1 MLNVG
6 LDFHGVIDSNPELFS
21 KLSKS
26 IVNSKG
32 QIHVITGQR
41 DTVGFRAE
49 LRKLKIS
56 WTQIHSITDFNAARG
71 VKIIYKGPDN
81 PWMDQRAW
89 NSAKAR
95 ICKEHGI
102 DVHFDDS
109 CVYGNWFKKLKVKT
123 VYIQIKN

>member
-1 MLNVG
+1 MKKIG
-6 LDFHGVIDSNPELFS
+6 LDVHGVLDRYPEFFS
-21 KLSKS
+21 WLSKQL
-26 IVNSKG
+26 IKDKYEVH
-32 QIHVITGQR
+32 IITGQR
-41 DTVGFRAE
+41 DTVGLRDK

-56 WTQIHSITDFNAARG
+56 WTKIHSITDYNAARG
-71 VKIIYKGPDN
+71 VKITYKSPDN
-81 PWMDQRAW
+81 PWMDERAW

-109 CVYGNWFKKLKVKT
+109 CVYGNWSKKLKVKT